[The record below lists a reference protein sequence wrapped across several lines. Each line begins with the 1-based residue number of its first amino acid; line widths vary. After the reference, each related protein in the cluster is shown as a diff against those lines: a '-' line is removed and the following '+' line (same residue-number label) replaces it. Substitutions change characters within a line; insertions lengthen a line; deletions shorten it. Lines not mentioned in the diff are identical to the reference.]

1 MPQIMMVVAIS
12 VNQGETLILQMKAL
26 IKKLKIRPNIVD
38 MKKLRRNVIIGS
50 HLGNWVIAGDLKKK

>member
-1 MPQIMMVVAIS
+1 MVVAIS
-12 VNQGETLILQMKAL
+12 VNQGDKLILQMKAL

-50 HLGNWVIAGDLKKK
+50 HLGNWAIAGDLKKKIK